1 MFDPDAYSWPIFDQI
16 TTRTAELIGPATVL
30 DIGAGSGKYGRLL
43 REALPQARLTALEV
57 DADVAQR
64 NELGAIYD
72 EVINLTAADFMR
84 GHPTRVFDLAII
96 GDCIEHMTK
105 SEGIDLLN
113 FLTYRSGYTLIIT
126 PEAMVMSLEPFYRG
140 HNSVW
145 TERDFSWH
153 DNWAFARVVEMQ
165 LFLLRGY
172 LTQSIALG
180 ALVGLIN
187 AEAMEVTYFD
197 WPPTRFALVH
207 NFSVHVIQKD
217 GADCTFRAQ

>member
-1 MFDPDAYSWPIFDQI
+1 MFDPDAYSWPIFDQVA
-16 TTRTAELIGPATVL
+16 TRIAELIGPATVL
-30 DIGAGSGKYGRLL
+30 DIGAGSGKYGQLL
-43 REALPQARLTALEV
+43 REILPTAQLTALEV

-72 EVINLTAADFMR
+72 EVINLTSTDFMR
-84 GHPTRVFDLAII
+84 QHPTRSFDLVII
-96 GDCIEHMTK
+96 GDCIEHMAK

-113 FLTYRSGYTLIIT
+113 FLTYRSGYTLIVT
-126 PEAMVMSLEPFYRG
+126 PEAMVISLEPFYRG

-145 TERDFSWH
+145 TERDFAWH
-153 DNWAFARVVEMQ
+153 DNWAFARVVELQ

-172 LTQSIALG
+172 LTQSITLG

-187 AEAMEVTYFD
+187 AEAIEVTYFD
-197 WPPTRFALVH
+197 WPPTKFAFAHHFNVPTLT
-207 NFSVHVIQKD
+207 KD